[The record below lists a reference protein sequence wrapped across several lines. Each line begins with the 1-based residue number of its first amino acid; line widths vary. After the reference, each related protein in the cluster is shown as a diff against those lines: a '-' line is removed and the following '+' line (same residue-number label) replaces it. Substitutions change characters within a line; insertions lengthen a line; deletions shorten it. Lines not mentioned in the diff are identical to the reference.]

1 VGMVTSISY
10 WWRRHWVW
18 DPFILVPILLLTLFG
33 TLTINSIGADNSL
46 ALRHL
51 IFTIIGLATMWFV
64 HLIDLQTI
72 TSSRRVLLLYTACVL
87 LLLLLVPF
95 GDTIN
100 GARSWFD
107 FGPLSLQP
115 VDIMKVGLILVM
127 AKYLSKRHV
136 EIARFKHVLITGI
149 YFVIPF
155 LLVFLQPDFGSSVV
169 LLAIW
174 GGLLLMSGL
183 TRRHIIILASSAVVL
198 GIVAWIFVL
207 APYQKDRIIDFIEPG
222 QDILGSGYN
231 SFQSKI
237 TVGSGQL
244 LGKGLGYGTQSRLE
258 FLPEHE
264 TDFIFAAFA
273 EEWGFVGAFIILLL
287 YTILL
292 WRLVSLSSR
301 ARNNTARLITLGAVW
316 YLGTHIIINIGM
328 NIGIFPVTGVTLPF
342 MSYGGSHLLAEWSMI
357 GLVMGIYR
365 NYTTSYSQDI
375 YAERNFT
382 LT

>member
-1 VGMVTSISY
+1 MVTSISY

-33 TLTINSIGADNSL
+33 ALTINSIGADNSL

-149 YFVIPF
+149 YFVVPF

-207 APYQKDRIIDFIEPG
+207 APYQKDRIVDFIEPG

>member
-1 VGMVTSISY
+1 MVTSISY

>member
-1 VGMVTSISY
+1 MVTSISY
-10 WWRRHWVW
+10 WWKRHWVW
-18 DPFILVPILLLTLFG
+18 DPFILVPILLLTFFG
-33 TLTINSIGADNSL
+33 AITINSIGADNTL

-64 HLIDLQTI
+64 HMIDLQSI
-72 TSSRRVLLLYTACVL
+72 TSSRRVLL
-87 LLLLLVPF
+87 
-95 GDTIN
+95 
-100 GARSWFD
+100 
-107 FGPLSLQP
+107 
-115 VDIMKVGLILVM
+115 
-127 AKYLSKRHV
+127 V

-149 YFVIPF
+149 YFVIPY

-183 TRRHIIILASSAVVL
+183 TRRHIIILAGTAVAL
-198 GIVAWIFVL
+198 GVVAWLFVL
-207 APYQKDRIIDFIEPG
+207 APYQKARIIDFIEPG

-287 YTILL
+287 YTTLL

-301 ARNNTARLITLGAVW
+301 ARNNTARLIILGSVW